1 MFHLLKDMDLE
12 QLNYKRVENNIEIK
26 IKDDKSEIITYKIKV
41 INNELEK
48 EGRVLY
54 VSNYKKKFYKIQNFF
69 LLTKIAKLPII
80 KPQTKKKKSK
90 LVVFYREFL
99 FGVKEQIT

>member
-1 MFHLLKDMDLE
+1 MDLE
-12 QLNYKRVENNIEIK
+12 QLNYKRGENNIEIK

-54 VSNYKKKFYKIQNFF
+54 VSNYKKKLYKI
-69 LLTKIAKLPII
+69 
-80 KPQTKKKKSK
+80 
-90 LVVFYREFL
+90 
-99 FGVKEQIT
+99 

>member
-1 MFHLLKDMDLE
+1 MDLE
-12 QLNYKRVENNIEIK
+12 KLNYKRAKNNIEIK

-54 VSNYKKKFYKIQNFF
+54 VSNYKKKLYKI
-69 LLTKIAKLPII
+69 
-80 KPQTKKKKSK
+80 
-90 LVVFYREFL
+90 
-99 FGVKEQIT
+99 

>member
-1 MFHLLKDMDLE
+1 MFHLLKDMDLQ
-12 QLNYKRVENNIEIK
+12 QLNYKRGENNIEIK

-54 VSNYKKKFYKIQNFF
+54 VSNYKKKLYKI
-69 LLTKIAKLPII
+69 
-80 KPQTKKKKSK
+80 
-90 LVVFYREFL
+90 
-99 FGVKEQIT
+99 

>member
-1 MFHLLKDMDLE
+1 MYLIIKR
-12 QLNYKRVENNIEIK
+12 NYIK
-26 IKDDKSEIITYKIKV
+26 FRI
-41 INNELEK
+41 
-48 EGRVLY
+48 
-54 VSNYKKKFYKIQNFF
+54 FF

>member
-12 QLNYKRVENNIEIK
+12 QLNYKRGENNIEIK

-48 EGRVLY
+48 EDRVLY
-54 VSNYKKKFYKIQNFF
+54 VSNYKKKFYKI
-69 LLTKIAKLPII
+69 
-80 KPQTKKKKSK
+80 
-90 LVVFYREFL
+90 
-99 FGVKEQIT
+99 

>member
-1 MFHLLKDMDLE
+1 MFHLLKDMELE
-12 QLNYKRVENNIEIK
+12 QLNYKRGENNIEIK

-54 VSNYKKKFYKIQNFF
+54 VSNYKKKLYKI
-69 LLTKIAKLPII
+69 
-80 KPQTKKKKSK
+80 
-90 LVVFYREFL
+90 
-99 FGVKEQIT
+99 